1 MRKKHL
7 MISYF
12 ILSIF
17 FLSKLEALK
26 FKSKNIILADTVPGF
41 INDFLLS
48 KNSKF
53 GVDKK
58 GDKHKLI
65 ELDVSQFT
73 PPERNTDFT
82 VRPDYPGMDGQPS
95 PLQDFVRALP
105 FVSSEAV
112 YSFTLDNPDL
122 PTGSRVKVSIEAP
135 GTKPITK
142 KLSADQ
148 GREEGEMITVTRKET
163 LAGEDSNIIP
173 KDNNFLNSSVS
184 GVSSTKPETLSV
196 QSGAVTNV
204 LFNSG
209 GSSNAIRT
217 TDANGSGHPH
227 VESQAETHTNSAN
240 LSSTSSSS
248 GSTSISNTAGSV
260 DGQLGTSSNTG
271 TTYSTS
277 NQVVIENGILTTN
290 NSITRS
296 NDILKPVSNSDNK
309 TEVQKNL
316 ETIQTGN
323 SSQSHIAG
331 TTGANSGNNPLE
343 NKLNSSTGVAINSS
357 SGLSTSQTNIL
368 NPIINSH
375 NPTASSQ
382 DKIIKEDESLALF
395 NPMVTRFS
403 SQNLETVKVDTSGSE
418 LAPIKTNTA
427 SSGAVIIA
435 SLPDTTKNTNS
446 NQDTIAVN
454 TDSIKVSAVNP
465 NTKTNTNTNI
475 SPSVT
480 TTTRSSS
487 SAPIIKLESKN
498 SEEEDEFRRLPAR
511 TSISDNNDRNKNIT
525 LNDLNKT
532 INSLNNTITV
542 NNNPAN
548 YLELSMA
555 TFFIILTLI
564 V

>member
-7 MISYF
+7 MICYF

-26 FKSKNIILADTVPGF
+26 LKSKNIILADTIPGF

-53 GVDKK
+53 GMDKK
-58 GDKHKLI
+58 GEKHKLI
-65 ELDVSQFT
+65 ELDVSQYT
-73 PPERNTDFT
+73 PPEKNTDFT

-95 PLQDFVRALP
+95 PLQDFVQALP

-112 YSFTLDNPDL
+112 YSFTIDNPDL

-135 GTKPITK
+135 GSNPVTK
-142 KLSADQ
+142 KLSTDQ
-148 GREEGEMITVTRKET
+148 GREQGERIIVNGKET
-163 LAGEDSNIIP
+163 TTGEVSNIIP
-173 KDNNFLNSSVS
+173 KDNNFLNSSQS
-184 GVSSTKPETLSV
+184 GVSSTNHETLSG

-204 LFNSG
+204 LFNSV

-217 TDANGSGHPH
+217 TDANGSGNPH
-227 VESQAETHTNSAN
+227 LESQAETHENSAN

-248 GSTSISNTAGSV
+248 GSTSISNTAVSV

-277 NQVVIENGILTTN
+277 NELVIENGILTTN
-290 NSITRS
+290 NSVTRR
-296 NDILKPVSNSDNK
+296 NDILKPASNSDNK
-309 TEVQKNL
+309 TEPQKVL
-316 ETIQTGN
+316 EIIHTGN

-331 TTGANSGNNPLE
+331 TTGAISVNNPLA
-343 NKLNSSTGVAINSS
+343 NQLNSATGVAINSS
-357 SGLSTSQTNIL
+357 SGLSSGQTNIL

-395 NPMVTRFS
+395 NPMVARFS
-403 SQNLETVKVDTSGSE
+403 PQNLERVKVDASGSE
-418 LAPIKTNTA
+418 LAPIKTSAA

-435 SLPDTTKNTNS
+435 SLPDTNKNTNS
-446 NQDTIAVN
+446 NQDTIAVK
-454 TDSIKVSAVNP
+454 TDSIKVTAVNP

-487 SAPIIKLESKN
+487 SAPIIKLESKT
-498 SEEEDEFRRLPAR
+498 SEEEDEFRSLPAR

-532 INSLNNTITV
+532 ISNLNKTITV
-542 NNNPAN
+542 NNPAN

-555 TFFIILTLI
+555 AFFIILSLI